1 MAENFNQTDSS
12 PLVLDGFSC
21 AILKAVQS
29 DGDTPKA
36 PGGDV

>member
-1 MAENFNQTDSS
+1 
-12 PLVLDGFSC
+12 VLDGFSC

-36 PGGDV
+36 PAVTYRGEGTAVDLLLWP